1 MGWLVV
7 WLVDGSI
14 GWSGLALLGRSGVVV
29 VVVVVVVVGVVVV
42 VVVVVVAAA
51 VAVAVVVACG
61 CVVQQ
66 DVCYR

>member
-14 GWSGLALLGRSGVVV
+14 GWSGLALLGRSGVV